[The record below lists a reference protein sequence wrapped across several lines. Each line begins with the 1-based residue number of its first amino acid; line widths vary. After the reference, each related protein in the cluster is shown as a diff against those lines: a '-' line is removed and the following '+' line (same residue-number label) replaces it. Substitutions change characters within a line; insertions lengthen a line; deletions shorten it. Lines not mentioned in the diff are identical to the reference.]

1 MHLKAKFGIFSY
13 SQDLYFKEIYVSE
26 RKIVDAK
33 NTFCPGPLMELI
45 GQMKMAEIGDEL
57 EILSTDQGSAAD
69 IPEWINK
76 VGHEMVETSEN
87 DGVWHIVVKKIK

>member
-1 MHLKAKFGIFSY
+1 M
-13 SQDLYFKEIYVSE
+13 SE

-69 IPEWINK
+69 ISEWINK
-76 VGHEMVETSEN
+76 VGHEMVETSEK
-87 DGVWHIVVKKIK
+87 DGVWHIVVKKTK